1 MVQRARRIQDGRSPA
16 SARLHLAAQG
26 RAEPG
31 SPVSPQAPK
40 AAAPGR
46 VKVKI
51 DASVRALDQI
61 DHIVVLMMEN
71 RSYDQMLGY
80 LTLSGRRPELDG
92 LRPGMAN
99 VYHDHDNRFPQYDG
113 VSFPVHEL
121 LTTKMKKSQDPPHGG
136 SSIDGQLL
144 NDNGGFV
151 QVYMDERGGPPEVTP
166 ADVMGYHTERHLP
179 VYDHLSEKFLICD
192 RWFSSVCGSTF
203 PNRLYSVAGRAA
215 GSRDNISPP
224 IYNLKSFVRHLDEVK
239 GVSWSWFV
247 HDVAPIVWAV
257 DRDYPLLHT
266 LDHVAWFDGH
276 ARPPYL
282 GQRFVQRAAAGKL
295 PSVSWI
301 DPSFADFHTSVF
313 SIFSPPSNDDHPPS
327 DVIDGQALVLKV
339 YDALAS
345 SPQWDKTMLV
355 ITYDEHGGF
364 YDHVPPPE
372 NPPDDNPKV
381 FNRYGVRVPAIVVS
395 PLVERRTHSTM
406 LFDHTSLI
414 KTILLRFCRKAGTIP
429 DMGARVTAANHLGHL
444 LTAAAPRPAE
454 TPELYRPLADKIT
467 AARQDSLHEQLV
479 LGANA
484 RVAAEPDLT
493 DLQHDYVDIRKV
505 FMKEILKHHPQRL
518 IGL

>member
-1 MVQRARRIQDGRSPA
+1 MVQRARRIQDGRSRA
-16 SARLHLAAQG
+16 SARLHLAAPG

-31 SPVSPQAPK
+31 SPVSPPAPK

-295 PSVSWI
+295 PNVSWI

-395 PLVERRTHSTM
+395 PLVERRTHST
-406 LFDHTSLI
+406 HAVRS
-414 KTILLRFCRKAGTIP
+414 
-429 DMGARVTAANHLGHL
+429 H
-444 LTAAAPRPAE
+444 
-454 TPELYRPLADKIT
+454 LADQDDP
-467 AARQDSLHEQLV
+467 AALLPQGGNDPRH
-479 LGANA
+479 GRA
-484 RVAAEPDLT
+484 RDRGQPPGPPAHRGRRPGPP
-493 DLQHDYVDIRKV
+493 R
-505 FMKEILKHHPQRL
+505 HPSSTGRSPTRSPPPARTRSTSSSSSAPTPAWPPSPT
-518 IGL
+518 